1 MLCSHLVK
9 AFMHLQ
15 IKKVPSH
22 YILKRYTRNARHQLM
37 WDKNDIVTVGL
48 DCTMEQFKMSKLVT
62 LAMTVV
68 RACRMSRTT
77 FVAGCQRLEE
87 LRILARSIL
96 SDIGP
101 SAQGSMRADTS
112 ENEQPILADAPNEA
126 ENMVVSMN
134 AP

>member
-1 MLCSHLVK
+1 
-9 AFMHLQ
+9 MHLQ

-37 WDKNDIVTVGL
+37 WDKNDIVMVGL

-62 LAMTVV
+62 LAMTAV

-77 FVAGCQRLEE
+77 FIAGCQRLEE
-87 LRILARSIL
+87 LRILAWSIL

-134 AP
+134 AS